1 MTKSK
6 VYYCQIFIGGGI
18 RMKWKVGCV
27 QMDIAYGDPVK
38 NLELAEKWFD
48 KAASENCTV
57 VVLPELWS
65 TGYDLE
71 RLPEIG
77 HKEGVDIIHFL
88 QEQAKK
94 HGFQIVGGS
103 IAKGTDDGF
112 LNTLYVVDK
121 EGNVVHEYS
130 KLHLIQLMDE
140 HLYLKAGT
148 DETFFMLDG
157 EASSSFICYDIRFPE
172 WLRKPIIKGAKTM
185 FVVAEWPIQR
195 LDHWRTLLRA
205 RAIENQ
211 CYVIACNRSGE
222 DKNNKFAG
230 HSMIIDPW
238 GEVVSEGGEGEE
250 LVIGEV
256 NFDHIDSIRSQ
267 IPVFEDRRPERY

>member
-1 MTKSK
+1 
-6 VYYCQIFIGGGI
+6 
-18 RMKWKVGCV
+18 MKWKVGCI
-27 QMDIAYGDPVK
+27 QMDIAFGEPK
-38 NLELAEKWFD
+38 RNIEKAEEWFE
-48 KAASENCTV
+48 KAAQENCTV

-71 RLPEIG
+71 RLEEIG
-77 HKEGVDIIHFL
+77 HKEGEEIIRFL

-94 HGFQIVGGS
+94 YGFHIIGGS
-103 IAKGTDDGF
+103 VAKQTNEGF

-121 EGNVVHEYS
+121 DGQLVHEYS

-140 HLYLKAGT
+140 HIYLQAGK
-148 DETFFMLDG
+148 DEPLFQLDG

-172 WLRKPIIKGAKTM
+172 WLRKPILQGAKTM

-195 LDHWRTLLRA
+195 ADHWRTLLRA

-230 HSMIIDPW
+230 QSMIIDPW
-238 GEVVSEGGEGEE
+238 GAVVAEAGEGEE
-250 LVIGEV
+250 LLIGEV
-256 NFDHIDSIRSQ
+256 DFSQIDSIRSK
-267 IPVFEDRRPERY
+267 IPVFDDRRPERY